1 MNLFQRDPAAEAAK
15 ARRQAAYE
23 QGRRDGHNDIDDSG
37 LMTEHGSAVRRA
49 YDRGRR
55 DERARRPRRRGSPVL
70 TGVLLLAAC
79 AGAFVV
85 YLGVSQ
91 GSFAGGG
98 QTIDQNIANAKQNAA
113 EASRNAADRAGDA
126 LEHAGQTVKQQNG
139 HGDG

>member
-1 MNLFQRDPAAEAAK
+1 MRFFQKDPIAEAERE
-15 ARRQAAYE
+15 RRKAAYE
-23 QGRRDGHNDIDDSG
+23 QGRKDGHNDVDDSG

-55 DERARRPRRRGSPVL
+55 DERARRPRRRGTPVL
-70 TGVLLLAAC
+70 TTVLLLAAC

-98 QTIDQNIANAKQNAA
+98 RTIDQNIANAKAHAA
-113 EASRNAADRAGDA
+113 QASRTAADRAGDA
-126 LEHAGQTVKQQNG
+126 LENAGQRIKQQNG
-139 HGDG
+139 DS

>member
-1 MNLFQRDPAAEAAK
+1 MNLFERDPAAEAEK
-15 ARRQAAYE
+15 VRRKAAYE
-23 QGRRDGHNDIDDSG
+23 QGRRDGHNDVDDSG
-37 LMTEHGSAVRRA
+37 LMTEHGSSVRRA

-70 TGVLLLAAC
+70 TSILLLAAC

-98 QTIDQNIANAKQNAA
+98 QTIDQNIANAKQSASQ
-113 EASRNAADRAGDA
+113 ASRSAADRAGDA
-126 LEHAGQTVKQQNG
+126 LENAGQRIKQQSGNSNG
-139 HGDG
+139 